1 MSGTLRHPIVDDR
14 GDTPAARADRY
25 PWVAMGVVLIGTY
38 MVILDSTIVNVALP
52 QIGAELHESSGIE
65 WIVTAYLL
73 AVGTTQPATGW
84 LADRVG
90 RKAVFTASLALF
102 AAGSLLAA
110 LAPNLTFLIV
120 FRALQGFG
128 GGATMPVGMAM
139 IYELFPPNRRGTAL
153 GIWGISA
160 MVAPAVGP
168 ALGGAIVTAAS
179 WRWLFLVNV
188 PLGIIGVIAAIK
200 LLRDTGYRERRPLD
214 RQGLLLA
221 GIGFFLLL
229 LAFSNLTSWG
239 WTSPQTLLTCGV
251 GLALVGLFVRRELR
265 IRYPMVDVRM
275 FLIPTFNVTIAI
287 VWLITVMQF
296 ARLVFIPLEL
306 ETLRDMTAAEV
317 GLILTPAALGAAAT
331 APLGGWLTDSV
342 GARTPV
348 MAGTMLIAVAAWFLA
363 HLSPTTPVWH
373 IMVILA
379 VQGLGS
385 GLSLTPNT
393 VAAMNSVPGRLVA
406 QASALRSLNRQLAG
420 SFGVAIL
427 SSLVVSQIG
436 AVSAAG
442 LSEVPAGEVQD
453 AYNLVFFVALVALG
467 GALVLAWFLPGREQ
481 TRAMQA
487 ERAREAEA
495 TGDLEF

>member
-1 MSGTLRHPIVDDR
+1 MSRLLHRPVEE
-14 GDTPAARADRY
+14 PAVQAARPDRY
-25 PWVAMGVVLIGTY
+25 PWIAMGVVLIGTY
-38 MVILDSTIVNVALP
+38 MVILDTTIVNVALP
-52 QIGAELHESSGIE
+52 QIGTELHQSSGIE

-90 RKAVFTASLALF
+90 RKRVFTGSLALF
-102 AAGSLLAA
+102 ALGSLLAA
-110 LAPNLTFLIV
+110 LAPNLRFLIV
-120 FRALQGFG
+120 FRVFQGLG
-128 GGATMPVGMAM
+128 GGAMMPVGMAM

-179 WRWLFLVNV
+179 WRWLFLINV
-188 PLGIIGVIAAIK
+188 PLGIVGVIAATK
-200 LLRDTGYRERRPLD
+200 LLRDTGYREDRPLD
-214 RQGLLLA
+214 RAGLGLA
-221 GIGFFLLL
+221 AVGLFLLL

-239 WTSPQTLLTCGV
+239 WTSAQTLVTCGL
-251 GLALVGLFVRRELR
+251 GGALLAVFIWRELR
-265 IRYPMVDVRM
+265 IPYPMIDVRM
-275 FLIPTFNVTIAI
+275 FLIPTFNITIAI

-306 ETLRDMTAAEV
+306 ETLRHMTAAEV
-317 GLILTPAALGAAAT
+317 GLILTPAALGAAVT
-331 APLGGWLTDSV
+331 APLGGRLADGV

-348 MAGTMLIAVAAWFLA
+348 MTGTVLIAVAAWFLA
-363 HLSPTTPVWH
+363 HLSPTTPVWR
-373 IMVILA
+373 IMAILA

-406 QASALRSLNRQLAG
+406 QASALRSLNRQIAG
-420 SFGVAIL
+420 SFGVALL

-436 AVSAAG
+436 AVSAADITDV
-442 LSEVPAGEVQD
+442 SAGQIQG
-453 AYNLVFFVALVALG
+453 AYNLVFFVALASLG
-467 GALVLAWFLPGREQ
+467 GALVLGWFLPGREQ

-487 ERAREAEA
+487 ERANEAKAME
-495 TGDLEF
+495 DLEF